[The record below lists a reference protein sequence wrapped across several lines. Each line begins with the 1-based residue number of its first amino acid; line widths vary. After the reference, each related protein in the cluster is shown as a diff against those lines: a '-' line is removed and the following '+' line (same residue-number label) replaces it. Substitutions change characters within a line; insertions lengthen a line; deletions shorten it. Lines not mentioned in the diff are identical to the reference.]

1 MAKARRR
8 KKSGKAGPSV
18 LKQALLLVLAVSL
31 FAAAL
36 YGLLLVDAGEPGP
49 EVPSN
54 DAPPVDHIDDSSRDR
69 LREILREEG
78 GE

>member
-1 MAKARRR
+1 MKQIGIA
-8 KKSGKAGPSV
+8 V
-18 LKQALLLVLAVSL
+18 LVFLL

-36 YGLLLVDAGEPGP
+36 YGLLLVDVPGP
-49 EVPSN
+49 SAPS
-54 DAPPVDHIDDSSRDR
+54 ATPEATPPADHIDDSSRDA